1 MSQLSILL
9 GLIGLM
15 SPALASLSLH
25 GQPLLSGV
33 TSYALAIEQLTKIK
47 PTTCYI
53 TEGEVTQCRRK
64 RGMVERPIQYNG
76 KGKIVPSAVVGIET
90 TTIPRDLTQKE
101 ILAAHNLFSSMDDS
115 YFQSQNIFKQL
126 ANRRRSNVITVGNCG
141 MSTVNL
147 VDFLSCLGMTV
158 QETTTLTATF
168 TETHY
173 SSSGYTVMTV
183 MGCTPAGFP
192 YLYCPANLNEEQ
204 PSKPSIVLEE
214 ETLTHTTTYITTFPD
229 GTSSSYIVT
238 DQTVIITDIQEPSQV
253 VTETEILPSGTE
265 EETIQTSI
273 LPSGTEEETIQ
284 TSILP
289 SGTEEETV
297 QTSILPSGTEEET
310 IQTSILPS
318 GTEEETI
325 QTSILPSGTEEET
338 VQTSIL
344 PSGTEEET
352 IQTSI
357 LPSGTEEETIQ
368 TSILPSGTEEETVQ
382 TSILPSGTEE
392 ETIQTSIL
400 PSGTEEETVQT
411 SILPSGTEEETV
423 QTSILPSV
431 VIEQSTITNTVLT
444 IVQTTVM
451 TVAPTSTVL
460 ESPTTVTV
468 DTEELA
474 PEIPEIESSTDEI
487 VAP

>member
-9 GLIGLM
+9 ALIGLM

-76 KGKIVPSAVVGIET
+76 KGKIVPSTVVGIET

-192 YLYCPANLNEEQ
+192 YLYCPANLNEQSSQ
-204 PSKPSIVLEE
+204 PSKPSIILEE

-238 DQTVIITDIQEPSQV
+238 DQTVIITDIQEPSQA

-265 EETIQTSI
+265 EETI
-273 LPSGTEEETIQ
+273 
-284 TSILP
+284 
-289 SGTEEETV
+289 
-297 QTSILPSGTEEET
+297 
-310 IQTSILPS
+310 
-318 GTEEETI
+318 
-325 QTSILPSGTEEET
+325 
-338 VQTSIL
+338 
-344 PSGTEEET
+344 
-352 IQTSI
+352 
-357 LPSGTEEETIQ
+357 
-368 TSILPSGTEEETVQ
+368 
-382 TSILPSGTEE
+382 
-392 ETIQTSIL
+392 
-400 PSGTEEETVQT
+400 QT

-444 IVQTTVM
+444 IVQTTVT

-474 PEIPEIESSTDEI
+474 TDIPEIESSTDEI

>member
-9 GLIGLM
+9 ALIGLM

-53 TEGEVTQCRRK
+53 TEGVVTQCRRK
-64 RGMVERPIQYNG
+64 RGMVERPIQYNA

-90 TTIPRDLTQKE
+90 TIIPRDLTQKE
-101 ILAAHNLFSSMDDS
+101 ILAAHHLFSSMDDS
-115 YFQSQNIFKQL
+115 YFQSQNIFNQL

-192 YLYCPANLNEEQ
+192 YLYCPVDLNDDES
-204 PSKPSIVLEE
+204 SKPSIVLEE
-214 ETLTHTTTYITTFPD
+214 ETITQTTTYFTTFPD

-238 DQTVIITDIQEPSQV
+238 DETSFIITEIQEPPQV
-253 VTETEILPSGTE
+253 VSETDNLPSATGEETFPTDNLPSSTDEETVATDNLPPAIDEGTVGTE
-265 EETIQTSI
+265 ESA
-273 LPSGTEEETIQ
+273 
-284 TSILP
+284 
-289 SGTEEETV
+289 
-297 QTSILPSGTEEET
+297 
-310 IQTSILPS
+310 
-318 GTEEETI
+318 
-325 QTSILPSGTEEET
+325 
-338 VQTSIL
+338 
-344 PSGTEEET
+344 
-352 IQTSI
+352 
-357 LPSGTEEETIQ
+357 
-368 TSILPSGTEEETVQ
+368 
-382 TSILPSGTEE
+382 
-392 ETIQTSIL
+392 
-400 PSGTEEETVQT
+400 
-411 SILPSGTEEETV
+411 
-423 QTSILPSV
+423 
-431 VIEQSTITNTVLT
+431 TN
-444 IVQTTVM
+444 
-451 TVAPTSTVL
+451 
-460 ESPTTVTV
+460 
-468 DTEELA
+468 
-474 PEIPEIESSTDEI
+474 IPEIESTTDEI

>member
-9 GLIGLM
+9 ALIGLM

-76 KGKIVPSAVVGIET
+76 KGKIVPSTVVGIET

-192 YLYCPANLNEEQ
+192 YLYCPANLNEQSSQ
-204 PSKPSIVLEE
+204 PSKPSIILEE

-238 DQTVIITDIQEPSQV
+238 DQTVIITDIQEPSQA

-273 LPSGTEEETIQ
+273 LPSGTD
-284 TSILP
+284 
-289 SGTEEETV
+289 EETV
-297 QTSILPSGTEEET
+297 P
-310 IQTSILPS
+310 
-318 GTEEETI
+318 
-325 QTSILPSGTEEET
+325 
-338 VQTSIL
+338 
-344 PSGTEEET
+344 
-352 IQTSI
+352 
-357 LPSGTEEETIQ
+357 
-368 TSILPSGTEEETVQ
+368 
-382 TSILPSGTEE
+382 
-392 ETIQTSIL
+392 TSIL

-444 IVQTTVM
+444 IVQTTVT

-474 PEIPEIESSTDEI
+474 TDIPEIESSTDEI